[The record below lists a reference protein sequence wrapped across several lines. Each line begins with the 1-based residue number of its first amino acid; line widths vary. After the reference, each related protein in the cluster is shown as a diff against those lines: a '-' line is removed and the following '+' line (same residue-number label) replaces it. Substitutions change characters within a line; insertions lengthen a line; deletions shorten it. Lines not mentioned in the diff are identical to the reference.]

1 VKFERDASPLHVST
15 PLVRLLDRRAI
26 LPVGLLLLHRET
38 SHMDEQHARQLLTD
52 ERAKVEALLLNAEA
66 GGRSDRAEA
75 NDRDGMSDGGER
87 LTEQYTDDAVAAGM
101 RARLAALDRAERR
114 LEAGTYGR
122 SIRSG
127 QLIPDERLEAD
138 PAAELTLEEAEQAD
152 EPGP

>member
-1 VKFERDASPLHVST
+1 
-15 PLVRLLDRRAI
+15 
-26 LPVGLLLLHRET
+26 
-38 SHMDEQHARQLLTD
+38 MDEQHARQLLTD
-52 ERAKVEALLLNAEA
+52 ERAKVEALLINAET

-75 NDRDGMSDGGER
+75 NERDGMSDGGER

-114 LEAGTYGR
+114 LEAGIYGR

-127 QLIPDERLEAD
+127 QLIPDERLDAD